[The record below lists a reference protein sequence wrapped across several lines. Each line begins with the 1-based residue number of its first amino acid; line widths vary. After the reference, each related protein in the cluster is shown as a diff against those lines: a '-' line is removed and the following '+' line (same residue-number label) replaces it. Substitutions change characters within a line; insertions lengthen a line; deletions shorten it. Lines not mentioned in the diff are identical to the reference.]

1 LDRDDVVSSVTISV
15 DDAVSSVTTSVDDVV
30 SSVTTSEIMRV
41 FRRYKL
47 GIGVHNYE
55 RLVYMITPRSGVM

>member
-15 DDAVSSVTTSVDDVV
+15 DDVI

-41 FRRYKL
+41 FERYKL
-47 GIGVHNYE
+47 GIGVHKYE